1 MSWIA
6 LSQDKIKEIEKMYMN
21 KKNYIEA
28 SIEYSGYRVD
38 IRFDKKRL
46 IEAYEQDI
54 IMTTLLKD
62 KQKSLK
68 ELIQLQLLIELK
80 DIIGGG
86 DKHKLFIFS

>member
-1 MSWIA
+1 MKWIA

-21 KKNYIEA
+21 KKDYIEA
-28 SIEYSGYRVD
+28 SIEYSGYTVK

-54 IMTTLLKD
+54 IMTTLLKG

-80 DIIGGG
+80 DIIGGE
-86 DKHKLFIFS
+86 DKHKLIMFS

>member
-28 SIEYSGYRVD
+28 SIEYSGYRVN

-80 DIIGGG
+80 DIIGGE
-86 DKHKLFIFS
+86 DKHKLIMFS

>member
-1 MSWIA
+1 M
-6 LSQDKIKEIEKMYMN
+6 
-21 KKNYIEA
+21 KKYVEA

-68 ELIQLQLLIELK
+68 ELIQLQLLIELT
-80 DIIGGG
+80 DIIGGE
-86 DKHKLFIFS
+86 DKHKLFYFG